1 MKNLKLVKYGHEY
14 CGPCKTLK
22 PILEN
27 VVKNLNEILDFED
40 KDTYEMSPEEI
51 MSVGIKGVPSMILFK
66 EGVEVWRHTG
76 LLSGDSITSTI
87 KSFA

>member
-76 LLSGDSITSTI
+76 LLSGDSIVSTI